1 MVAAVVGVLVVIGVL
16 RNGASSQPVQQP
28 PLAVTSVASVAES
41 PPQPVPLEPYLVQQG
56 DTLQQIADGSGVSVE
71 DLLSWNPAI
80 TDPDYIDVGQAIV
93 TAPPAG

>member
-1 MVAAVVGVLVVIGVL
+1 
-16 RNGASSQPVQQP
+16 
-28 PLAVTSVASVAES
+28 LAVTSVASVAES
-41 PPQPVPLEPYLVQQG
+41 PPLPVPPEPYLVQQG